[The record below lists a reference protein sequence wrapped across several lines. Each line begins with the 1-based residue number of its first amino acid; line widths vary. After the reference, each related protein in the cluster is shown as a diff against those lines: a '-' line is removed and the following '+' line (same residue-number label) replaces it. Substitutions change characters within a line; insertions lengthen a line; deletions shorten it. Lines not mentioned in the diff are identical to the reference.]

1 MFLFLYAT
9 LNIQAMGQDQDYGR
23 RTDLDLREENQECP
37 QIESA
42 TKSLSW
48 GEGIRNQASRE
59 IRLDFFLLRKYG
71 AENTDRSKLKEK

>member
-42 TKSLSW
+42 TKSLS
-48 GEGIRNQASRE
+48 
-59 IRLDFFLLRKYG
+59 
-71 AENTDRSKLKEK
+71 